1 MSNGVQTKNVSGNP
15 FDIFVIGARKGF
27 NIAINNLVPNILMAY
42 AVAEI
47 LNLLGVMSFLGNVFG
62 PAMTLFGLPGEA
74 VTVVLTAWLS
84 SSASVGLAA
93 NMAANGMLDAR
104 HITILMPCF
113 FLLGAQLQYMGNL
126 MKFKLRLPS
135 FMKKVIYSMTEKT
148 VSDIFDKND
157 YKDAGVIK
165 TVVAIR
171 QYDKRL
177 GFSRKWITD
186 FVYQIVMLAK
196 KEPKANVDDGKK
208 K

>member
-1 MSNGVQTKNVSGNP
+1 MSNGVQAKNVSGNP

-74 VTVVLTAWLS
+74 VTV
-84 SSASVGLAA
+84 GLAA

-113 FLLGAQLQYMGNL
+113 FLLGAQLQYMG
-126 MKFKLRLPS
+126 RLLGVADVP
-135 FMKKVIYSMTEKT
+135 KKYWP
-148 VSDIFDKND
+148 
-157 YKDAGVIK
+157 
-165 TVVAIR
+165 
-171 QYDKRL
+171 L
-177 GFSRKWITD
+177 L
-186 FVYQIVMLAK
+186 MLASLLN
-196 KEPKANVDDGKK
+196 ALCAMIIMNLFFA
-208 K
+208 